1 MKKLIYN
8 PRIERYVIVGKNY
21 EHELHCGDYFEVLIA
36 DHWIRT
42 TIEMK
47 WTNGSGEYYLT
58 TAGLSLAEIVSHGLP
73 VRRN

>member
-8 PRIERYVIVGKNY
+8 SSIERYVIQGKNY
-21 EHELHCGDYFEVLIA
+21 EYELHCGNYFEVLIG
-36 DHWIRT
+36 DYWIGT

-47 WTNGSGEYYLT
+47 WANGSGEYYLT
-58 TAGLSLAEIVSHGLP
+58 TAGLSLAEIVIHELP

>member
-8 PRIERYVIVGKNY
+8 PSIERYVIREKNY
-21 EHELHCGDYFEVLIA
+21 VHELHCGDYFEVLIA

>member
-8 PRIERYVIVGKNY
+8 PSIERYVIKGKNY
-21 EHELHCGDYFEVLIA
+21 EYELHCGDWFKVLIGG
-36 DHWIRT
+36 HWVKT

-47 WTNGSGEYYLT
+47 WANGSGEYYLT